1 MLLTPQTV
9 SPMSYRPRDSYVG
22 MSHDDSRPYGGSTYY
37 ARTEEDAR
45 DLPWA
50 GLPKEKSANCLT
62 VALARREATGQK
74 KSERV
79 QGCEQ
84 SKLKMLKG
92 HQLIASGV
100 KPVSEVDTRTDPA
113 SFQKA
118 AGAPP
123 KSDEF
128 FDERPAKILVSARM
142 PTDPITHFFAT
153 PDNRRRGKRTFTCGQ
168 EGVVRGQ
175 TWTWMQDAE
184 AIASMGLGARHR
196 GDEKVSIGAD
206 GSRVY
211 NLFGAEDLLQPAT
224 QPYLKCE
231 RPVRP
236 AYIEHNDKEQMPYHQ
251 REFPSAPRSVH
262 QYWASDDMWAIFKS
276 KDSARMVN
284 DDGSS
289 DDESKENSP
298 PKLGY
303 GRRRI
308 IGIPYHMS
316 KKARAQREKEA
327 RSQMEFRCRFER
339 ARREK
344 EARERAR
351 SPDIVSAPG
360 ATPASEKGAALSM
373 ASPSMDRFGMAAR
386 IATERS
392 SISGESS
399 PKLGSSKSAPFI
411 PQRREGVSVPS
422 NRSEP
427 TPGSQARSA
436 TPCSATPRSNVS
448 GRSSLSMTPQVLS
461 RRNMMGTQQGPK
473 SESGI
478 SQT

>member
-1 MLLTPQTV
+1 
-9 SPMSYRPRDSYVG
+9 
-22 MSHDDSRPYGGSTYY
+22 
-37 ARTEEDAR
+37 
-45 DLPWA
+45 
-50 GLPKEKSANCLT
+50 
-62 VALARREATGQK
+62 
-74 KSERV
+74 
-79 QGCEQ
+79 
-84 SKLKMLKG
+84 MLKG

-100 KPVSEVDTRTDPA
+100 KPVPEVDTRTDPA

-123 KSDEF
+123 KP
-128 FDERPAKILVSARM
+128 DERPAKTLVSSGVA
-142 PTDPITHFFAT
+142 TDPITHFFAT

-184 AIASMGLGARHR
+184 AIASVGLGPRHA
-196 GDEKVSIGAD
+196 GELKWSIGAD

-211 NLFGAEDLLQPAT
+211 NMFGAEDLLQPAT
-224 QPYLKCE
+224 QTYLKCE

-236 AYIEHNDKEQMPYHQ
+236 AYMEHNDKEQMSYCH
-251 REFPSAPRSVH
+251 REFPSVPRSVH
-262 QYWASDDMWAIFKS
+262 QYWASDDMWAILKT
-276 KDSARMVN
+276 KDSAGYDGLA
-284 DDGSS
+284 DDS
-289 DDESKENSP
+289 DDEYKENSP

-308 IGIPYHMS
+308 IGIPYHMAR
-316 KKARAQREKEA
+316 KARAQKEKEV
-327 RSQMEFRCRFER
+327 RSQMDFRQGVS
-339 ARREK
+339 K
-344 EARERAR
+344 RERAR
-351 SPDIVSAPG
+351 SPDIVSAPS

-411 PQRREGVSVPS
+411 PQRREGVSAPS
-422 NRSEP
+422 NRDEP
-427 TPGSQARSA
+427 TPASQARSA